1 MCWYTTGAHER
12 PPGWAMKPLLEIMR
26 QSEDYLAKHQVAS
39 PRVAAEWLIGHALK
53 LNRVQLYVQ
62 FDRPLAE
69 AELASIRALLKRS
82 ARGEPV
88 QYITGECSFHAI
100 ELQVGPGVLIPRPE
114 TEELV
119 DLALTLWR
127 PEEPVLDLCT
137 GSGAI
142 ILALAKARPKAT
154 QLTGVDLSSEAL
166 TWAQRNRDILGLTQV
181 ELRAG
186 DLCAPVLGRQFQLIT
201 ANPPYVSEQEYA
213 ELSPLVRDHEP
224 RLALL
229 SGPAGLDL
237 LQRLA
242 IEAPACLQAEG
253 HLLAEIGAGQGPA
266 VATLFARHGWREV
279 VIKRDLSSRDRFLVA
294 RRPQVA
300 P

>member
-1 MCWYTTGAHER
+1 
-12 PPGWAMKPLLEIMR
+12 
-26 QSEDYLAKHQVAS
+26 
-39 PRVAAEWLIGHALK
+39 
-53 LNRVQLYVQ
+53 
-62 FDRPLAE
+62 
-69 AELASIRALLKRS
+69 
-82 ARGEPV
+82 
-88 QYITGECSFHAI
+88 
-100 ELQVGPGVLIPRPE
+100 
-114 TEELV
+114 
-119 DLALTLWR
+119 
-127 PEEPVLDLCT
+127 
-137 GSGAI
+137 
-142 ILALAKARPKAT
+142 
-154 QLTGVDLSSEAL
+154 
-166 TWAQRNRDILGLTQV
+166 V